1 MVQYAK
7 TNHIV
12 NVFDEPDVES
22 DLIAQINPDTSV
34 AVIEHGCMWSRII
47 KDSYDGFCKTEYL
60 NFENGSELV
69 SEKESDLLISIPR
82 ECACALYNAL
92 KFSLKL

>member
-7 TNHIV
+7 TNRVV
-12 NVFDEPDVES
+12 NIFDEPDVES
-22 DLIAQINPDTSV
+22 DLIAQIDPGTSV
-34 AVIEHGCMWSRII
+34 AVVEHSCVWSRII
-47 KDSYDGFCKTEYL
+47 KDSYDGFCKTDNL
-60 NFENGSELV
+60 NFENVSEPA
-69 SEKESDLLISIPR
+69 SEKESDLFISIPR